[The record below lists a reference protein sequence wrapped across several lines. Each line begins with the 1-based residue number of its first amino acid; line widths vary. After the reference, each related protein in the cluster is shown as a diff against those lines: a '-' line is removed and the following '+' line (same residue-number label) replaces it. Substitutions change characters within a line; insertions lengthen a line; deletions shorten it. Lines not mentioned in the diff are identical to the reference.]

1 MSFGDPHESH
11 LPAPAAADQLPAPQG
26 VSSPRPRRRRGM
38 LVTAMALLVIT
49 GGVVGV
55 AGTRQPA
62 KKASDARSAASASA
76 VAVDTAVIQ
85 ERYGVRIDLVGL
97 SALGGLV
104 ELRFTVLDADKAVAL
119 FHDDTARPTL
129 MVQPSGE
136 LLQPPAAA
144 HKMSMLNGAS
154 YFVLYAN
161 KGNAVRG
168 GTAVSLAMGDV
179 RLDGL
184 VVAK

>member
-1 MSFGDPHESH
+1 MSFGDHDETN
-11 LPAPAAADQLPAPQG
+11 LPPPAASDQLPAPLA
-26 VSSPRPRRRRGM
+26 VSAPRRRRRRGW
-38 LVTAMALLVIT
+38 LVAATALLVIT

-55 AGTRQPA
+55 AGTRQPD
-62 KKASDARSAASASA
+62 KAPSANASAATSTQG
-76 VAVDTAVIQ
+76 VDTAVIQ
-85 ERYGVRIDLVGL
+85 DRYGVRIDLVGL

-136 LLQPPAAA
+136 LLQPPATA